1 MIRSHHHGEVVVA
14 IVKRLERPRLG
25 LARADTDLGGA
36 FLNAANHLPA
46 RALLQI
52 DPQAAKACFFLDA
65 TQFKI
70 QEKTEE
76 SAKKER
82 PDGPLLSCA
91 TIFKSYGQG

>member
-1 MIRSHHHGEVVVA
+1 MQSDMVEIERLREHYIGARRQRMIRSHHHGEVVVA

-36 FLNAANHLPA
+36 FLDAANHLPA

-70 QEKTEE
+70 REKT
-76 SAKKER
+76 
-82 PDGPLLSCA
+82 
-91 TIFKSYGQG
+91 